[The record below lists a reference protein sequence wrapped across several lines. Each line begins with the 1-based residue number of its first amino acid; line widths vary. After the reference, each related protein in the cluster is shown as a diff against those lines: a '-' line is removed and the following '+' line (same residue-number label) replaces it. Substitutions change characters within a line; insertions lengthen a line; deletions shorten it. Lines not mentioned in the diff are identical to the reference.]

1 MKTKA
6 LLAAL
11 ILAVPAAYAAA
22 PPAYVTTA
30 VQSAARPADDT
41 ARDAARHPAEL
52 VAFAG
57 IKPGDT
63 VADIM
68 PGGGYFTRIFS
79 GVVGTNGHVYAVVPA
94 EFVQKNPKATDKVTA
109 LAAEKDFTN
118 VSVVTAPL
126 AGIATDKPLDVAW
139 TSDNYHDATGYFG
152 KDQAL
157 AMDKAVF
164 KALKPGGVF
173 IVIDHAAQAGSGDS
187 ATTTLHRIDPA
198 LVLEQAKAAGFK
210 LEGKSQLLANPADTH
225 DKKVFDET
233 IRGHTDQFVF
243 KFRKPK

>member
-1 MKTKA
+1 MKTKT
-6 LLAAL
+6 LIAAL
-11 ILAVPAAYAAA
+11 MLAIPTAYAAA
-22 PPAYVTTA
+22 PPAYVSTA

-41 ARDAARHPAEL
+41 ARDGARHPAEL

-57 IKPGDT
+57 IKPGDN

-79 GVVGTNGHVYAVVPA
+79 GVVGPGGHVYAVVPA

-109 LAAEKDFTN
+109 LAAEKNFSN
-118 VSVVTAPL
+118 VSVVTAPVG
-126 AGIATDKPLDVAW
+126 AIATDKTLDVAW
-139 TSDNYHDATGYFG
+139 TSDNYHDVTGFFG
-152 KDQAL
+152 KEQAQ
-157 AMDKAVF
+157 AMTRAVY

-198 LVLEQAKAAGFK
+198 LVLAQAKAAGFT
-210 LEGKSQLLANPADTH
+210 LEGKSQALANPADTH

-233 IRGHTDQFVF
+233 IKGHTDQFVF